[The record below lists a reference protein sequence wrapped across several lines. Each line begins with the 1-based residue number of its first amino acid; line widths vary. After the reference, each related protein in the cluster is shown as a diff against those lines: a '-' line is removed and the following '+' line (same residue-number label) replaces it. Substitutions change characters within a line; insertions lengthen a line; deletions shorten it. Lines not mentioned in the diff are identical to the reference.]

1 MKLILPEVIITDP
14 RSPHNGEQKDI
25 MIKDGQ
31 ITAIAKNIEKKEGY
45 KILESFRGRWISPGW
60 VDTRCRC
67 GEPGFEQRETY
78 LSLSSAASNGG
89 YTHVAVLP
97 STKPTRDSR
106 PHIESL
112 IKSTENFDV
121 DFLPIGSISDDLK
134 GKRLSEIFDMQAAG
148 AVGFSDDNNEI
159 SNPHLLQLAL
169 QYSSDLDTSIQT
181 FCYEPTLSPEGQIHE
196 GDVSAHNGLPSNSS
210 LSEILRIQRDVS
222 IHGYAGGKLH
232 VTSVST
238 LEGVDLIREAK
249 KNQKGLTADVSVANL
264 IGTENNLKDFDPN
277 YKMLPPLRSKSDKDA
292 LWGGLL
298 DGTIDIVASD
308 HNPMDIESK
317 NCEFGRA
324 KFGAATIEHA
334 FAWYR
339 AINSS
344 QEALNKWVEAVSHN
358 PRELYNLG
366 QCVIKVGCPSDFT
379 IFANDGR
386 VVKKESKGIN
396 VPDWSQNGRA
406 VGTILNENIIE
417 L

>member
-25 MIKDGQ
+25 LIKDGQ
-31 ITAIAKNIEKKEGY
+31 ITAITDNIEKKEGY

-60 VDTRCRC
+60 IDTRSRC

-78 LSLSSAASNGG
+78 LTLSSAASNGG

-97 STKPTRDSR
+97 STSPTRDTR

-112 IKSTENFDV
+112 IKSTENLDV
-121 DFLPIGSISDDLK
+121 DFLPLGSISDNLK
-134 GKRLSEIFDMQAAG
+134 GKKLSEVFDMQAAG
-148 AVGFSDDNNEI
+148 AVGFSDDKKEI
-159 SNPHLLQLAL
+159 TNPHLLQLAL
-169 QYSSDLDTSIQT
+169 QYTSDLNTSIQT
-181 FCYEPTLSPEGQIHE
+181 FCYETALSPEGQIHE
-196 GDVSAHNGLPSNSS
+196 GYISAHNGLPPISA
-210 LSEILRIQRDVS
+210 LSEILRIKRDIS
-222 IHGYAGGKLH
+222 IHAYAGGKLH
-232 VTSVST
+232 ITSVST
-238 LEGVDLIREAK
+238 SEGVDLIREAK
-249 KNQKGLTADVSVANL
+249 KTQEGLTADVSVANL
-264 IGTENNLKDFDPN
+264 IGTENDLENFDST
-277 YKMLPPLRSKSDKDA
+277 YKTLPPLRSELDKEA
-292 LWGGLL
+292 LWKALL

-317 NCEFGRA
+317 DCEFGRA
-324 KFGAATIEHA
+324 EFGAATIEHS

-339 AINSS
+339 AVNPS
-344 QEALNKWVEAVSHN
+344 QEALNKWIEAVSHN

-386 VVKKESKGIN
+386 VIKKESKGIN
-396 VPDWSQNGRA
+396 VPKWSQNGRA